1 MTETT
6 ATLPLDGFDDEA
18 GGDGNVHSTGIL
30 PSQIL
35 RRLLKTGEIFAA
47 AGRAVDEDQIQ
58 PASVDLRLGGTAY
71 RVRGSF
77 LPGADETV
85 AGRLKAFTMHDLD
98 ITGGAVLER
107 GCVYVVP
114 LLEGLKL
121 PEMTSAMANP
131 KSSTG
136 RLDIFTRVI
145 TDYSSEF
152 DRIEEGYR
160 GRLYAEISPLT
171 FSVLVRTGTRLSQLR
186 LRRGKPPASM
196 AAMRRLHEASPL
208 VSADDADIAKSGVV
222 FTVDITG
229 AAEDGV
235 IGYKAK
241 RHTGVI
247 DLEKAD
253 HYEVHDF
260 WDPIVNRGATNITL
274 DPDEF
279 YILASK
285 EAVSVPPDHAA
296 EMRAFDSHVGEF
308 RVHYAGFFDPGFGH
322 DAAGGQG
329 SRAVLEVRPRDVPF
343 VLEDGQTMGRLVYE
357 RLTQATD
364 QLYGSGIGSN
374 YQSQGLKLSKH
385 FKPPA

>member
-6 ATLPLDGFDDEA
+6 ATLPLDGFDDDA
-18 GGDGNVHSTGIL
+18 GSDGNIHSTGIL

-35 RRLLKTGEIFAA
+35 RRLLKTGEIFAV
-47 AGRAVDEDQIQ
+47 GDRAVGEDQIQ
-58 PASVDLRLGGTAY
+58 PASVDLRLGRTAY

-77 LPGADETV
+77 LPGTDETV
-85 AGRLKAFTMHDLD
+85 AGRLKAFTMHEID

-208 VSADDADIAKSGVV
+208 VSADDADIATSGVV

-229 AAEDGV
+229 AAEGGV

-247 DLEKAD
+247 DLEKD
-253 HYEVHDF
+253 GYYEVHDF
-260 WDPIVNRGATNITL
+260 WDPIVSRGATNITL

-357 RLTQATD
+357 RLTQTTD

-385 FKPPA
+385 FKPPS

>member
-6 ATLPLDGFDDEA
+6 ATLPLDGFDDDA
-18 GGDGNVHSTGIL
+18 GSDGNVHSTGIL
-30 PSQIL
+30 PSQTL
-35 RRLLKTGEIFAA
+35 RGLLATGEIFAA
-47 AGRAVDEDQIQ
+47 DDRAVDEDQIQ
-58 PASVDLRLGGTAY
+58 PASLDLRLGRTAY

-77 LPGADETV
+77 LPGAGKTV
-85 AGRLKAFTMHDLD
+85 AGRLDAFTMHEID

-121 PEMTSAMANP
+121 PKMMSAMANP

-186 LRRGKPPASM
+186 LRRGKPPATM

-222 FTVDITG
+222 FTVDIAG
-229 AAEDGV
+229 ATEGGV

-247 DLEKAD
+247 DLEKD
-253 HYEVHDF
+253 GHYEVHDF
-260 WDPIVNRGATNITL
+260 WDPIVSRGATNITL

-279 YILASK
+279 YVLASK

-308 RVHYAGFFDPGFGH
+308 RVHYAGFFDPDSVMTPRAGK
-322 DAAGGQG
+322 AAGRC
-329 SRAVLEVRPRDVPF
+329 SRSVRGMSPSFWKTARPWAAWCMNASPKQPINF
-343 VLEDGQTMGRLVYE
+343 TG
-357 RLTQATD
+357 
-364 QLYGSGIGSN
+364 
-374 YQSQGLKLSKH
+374 
-385 FKPPA
+385 PASAPIIRVRA